1 LKASGKNEAGG
12 ELLLHLEGEEIRVG
26 NLGAGKCSVYLD
38 ADGVAVGVYGKAIL
52 DGGFECGVGS
62 EAEGRVA
69 GTLLVDDARG
79 VAGTG
84 AAEAIVEDTGAI
96 FYSVIEGREVQTV
109 EGAAETTT
117 EDGLL
122 MKHGRCPG
130 EAELWF
136 HACVVGIEEAVVW
149 REGWR
154 DELAAGGAKDGQ
166 VEELTFVAEGTE
178 VFVAQAGVEGERRAD
193 LPVILNEETKR
204 VGAEISSG
212 DGSSASDRIRL
223 DTFVDGSIVG
233 KVEEFGEG
241 IDGTSI
247 AAEVVVVLFPAIPP
261 SLRVSLAM
269 VLMTESR
276 TS

>member
-1 LKASGKNEAGG
+1 
-12 ELLLHLEGEEIRVG
+12 
-26 NLGAGKCSVYLD
+26 
-38 ADGVAVGVYGKAIL
+38 
-52 DGGFECGVGS
+52 
-62 EAEGRVA
+62 
-69 GTLLVDDARG
+69 
-79 VAGTG
+79 
-84 AAEAIVEDTGAI
+84 
-96 FYSVIEGREVQTV
+96 
-109 EGAAETTT
+109 
-117 EDGLL
+117 
-122 MKHGRCPG
+122 
-130 EAELWF
+130 
-136 HACVVGIEEAVVW
+136 VVGIEEAVVR

-178 VFVAQAGVEGERRAD
+178 VFVAQASVEGERRAD
-193 LPVILNEETKR
+193 LPVILNEETKGI
-204 VGAEISSG
+204 GAEISSG
-212 DGSSASDRIRL
+212 DGSSASDRIRF